1 MTPGI
6 SFATD
11 TIPLG
16 SFAWEMGLPD
26 ASWDES
32 DGVRTTTWMADTL
45 LRFGVI
51 DALEL
56 QLDADSYGGI
66 RQRGGGGRSSESGGG
81 GGLDDDSADW
91 QDGIA
96 FRIAISPW

>member
-1 MTPGI
+1 
-6 SFATD
+6 
-11 TIPLG
+11 
-16 SFAWEMGLPD
+16 MGLPD

-66 RQRGGGGRSSESGGG
+66 RQRGGGGRAAARAEEE
-81 GGLDDDSADW
+81 AAW
-91 QDGIA
+91 TTIA
-96 FRIAISPW
+96 PTGRIARSPW